1 MTLDVPGI
9 VAFRYV
15 REGVVSISASEERE
29 NYQIAESALYDRVES
44 YLLLRFQHRL
54 KPMLGECL
62 PPITAITARANMA
75 GQWTRPDVGLI
86 AVWKNRYSA
95 KVNLDVYGF
104 EVKTR
109 KGCTLTA
116 VHEALAQNRVVHF
129 SYLVWHLPE
138 SDLCDEPF
146 EKISKHCE
154 AIGIGLITFSRSY
167 DADSFI
173 VHLQAKRGTPASDA
187 IDEFIEA
194 GFSAEDRTRLLRL
207 LPSLGSYEKNRDS

>member
-1 MTLDVPGI
+1 MS
-9 VAFRYV
+9 F
-15 REGVVSISASEERE
+15 SASQERE
-29 NYQIAESALYDRVES
+29 NYRVAESALYDHVES
-44 YLLLRFQHRL
+44 YLQLRFQQRL
-54 KPMLGECL
+54 KPLLGECL

-95 KVNLDVYGF
+95 TVNLDVYGF

-138 SDLCDEPF
+138 SDLCEQSF
-146 EKISKHCE
+146 EIISKHCD
-154 AIGIGLITFSRSY
+154 AFGIGLITFSRAY
-167 DADSFI
+167 DADSFTL
-173 VHLQAKRGTPASDA
+173 HLQAKRGTPASDA
-187 IDEFIEA
+187 IDEFVEA
-194 GFSAEDRTRLLRL
+194 GFRAEDRTRLLRF
-207 LPSLGSYEKNRDS
+207 LPSLGSYEKNRDR